1 MSVTIGFIGLGD
13 ILPHHVAGLRATP
26 GFQVVSVCDLREEKS
41 RRWAQELGC
50 RGFTDY
56 RGLLTEGPDAVLV
69 ALPHGLHCAVTVEA
83 LRAGCH
89 VLVEKPMG
97 VSAGECN
104 RMLAASRETGRHLIV
119 AESASFQPGPSLTGR
134 RFRAG
139 DLGRF
144 FTGSVLNERFYFHE
158 GRPAW
163 FLDPA
168 LSGGGMFSNVG
179 LHRLGVARAC
189 LPGLTPVS
197 VSASVSQVPEYRVE
211 ACTSALVRYGE
222 GGAMLYEE
230 VGYYPRPAWLNV
242 GTHFIFEGGIVGWD
256 EKAWR
261 VVKRNGEQVE
271 EALPTAGEGYGPVY
285 ANLLK
290 ALRGEDY
297 GPRAWEYGVD
307 TAIAHAAYA
316 SAREGREIDLTR
328 PPWAI
333 DE

>member
-1 MSVTIGFIGLGD
+1 
-13 ILPHHVAGLRATP
+13 
-26 GFQVVSVCDLREEKS
+26 
-41 RRWAQELGC
+41 
-50 RGFTDY
+50 
-56 RGLLTEGPDAVLV
+56 
-69 ALPHGLHCAVTVEA
+69 
-83 LRAGCH
+83 
-89 VLVEKPMG
+89 
-97 VSAGECN
+97 
-104 RMLAASRETGRHLIV
+104 
-119 AESASFQPGPSLTGR
+119 
-134 RFRAG
+134 
-139 DLGRF
+139 
-144 FTGSVLNERFYFHE
+144 
-158 GRPAW
+158 
-163 FLDPA
+163 
-168 LSGGGMFSNVG
+168 MFSNVG

-197 VSASVSQVPEYRVE
+197 VSASVSHVPDYRVE

-242 GTHFIFEGGIVGWD
+242 GTHFIVEEGIVGWD

-271 EALPTAGEGYGPVY
+271 EALPPAGEGYGPVY

-307 TAIAHAAYA
+307 TGIAHAAYA
-316 SAREGREIDLTR
+316 SARGGREIDLTR